1 MAVLVCLVPS
11 FVIALVLFC
20 MAKVIARARRT
31 HRAWSGLTAEA
42 RCLRTYTTT
51 SGGGGSAVST
61 TLHHVFEFTAHDGRP
76 IRFKADGAPATIL
89 EGDLATVWYAPDDPE
104 GATAE
109 PPAPGGLVAR
119 TGCGLLFLGA
129 CFAVAVIVMVQIGS
143 QV

>member
-1 MAVLVCLVPS
+1 MAVLVYLVPS
-11 FVIALVLFC
+11 LVIALVLFG
-20 MAKVIARARRT
+20 MAKVIAQARRT

-51 SGGGGSAVST
+51 SGGGGRAVST
-61 TLHHVFEFTAHDGRP
+61 TLHHVFEFTAHDGWT

-109 PPAPGGLVAR
+109 PPARGALVAR
-119 TGCGLLFLGA
+119 TGCGLLFLGV
-129 CFAVAVIVMVQIGS
+129 FVAVAVAVMVQLGS
-143 QV
+143 HV